1 MGSRKISH
9 QIISASLATLL
20 ASGVAIPY
28 NAMAASPSEIAASGT
43 TVSFSPIKKTGF
55 ISKGI
60 DTSTSEPVRV
70 IVTLTAEPGAVG
82 LYGRSMGITTMSE
95 QSAEAAADSQQD
107 SFIGTAEDNGLDM
120 TVNEQFN
127 TVLNGMEVTIPAD
140 QIPALAALPG
150 VASVYEN
157 LTYYSIPNVTA
168 DGGGDLP
175 LYYDN
180 LPLEQI
186 GVDKAWAAG
195 LTGAGLKVGVID
207 TGVDYDH
214 PDLQGAYAGGYDA
227 FFQDED
233 PYEEIPDPAAQNAGT
248 SHGTHVSGTI
258 VGQANNV
265 NAEFAQRGIAPGAD
279 LYVYKVLGFD
289 AVTKKSSGSSAQVI
303 AGIEHAVE
311 DGMDVINLSLGSD
324 AEKDVNTPDAIAI
337 NNAVLAGVV
346 AVVANGNA
354 GDSAPYYYTMG
365 SPASSQLAISVG
377 AATTAIQSSSVET
390 TATLAADPFTLK
402 LMAWKTGEDVAEY
415 LGSDPIDG
423 VYVGI
428 GDDAD
433 YQGIDIT
440 GKVALVSRGNLSFV
454 EKIAKAKAH
463 GAKAVILFNGINSA
477 NGSVNLSESI
487 SGRDGYMSNVLADDL
502 SYIPMFDMSGTQG
515 RALARAVLNDPGT
528 PLQFAFGTFIPYEA
542 LKGDQMASFS
552 SRGPD
557 SDANYSIKPDIVAPG
572 NSIFSTYPA
581 YGGNYDEA
589 YARLSGTSMAT
600 PHVTGLALLLKQLHP
615 EWTPFDIRAAL
626 ANTATTMTDGDGKPY
641 DVYSQGA
648 GRVDVSRA
656 IDTPA
661 LLETVDEIT
670 ILDPNLHEKTV
681 VNNGSSASFG
691 MMAPGSDVKTEQLVL
706 KNFSDD
712 AVTYTASIKMHSNLS
727 DALSPFI
734 EADAGGLVVQVEGL
748 NEDDTITAEAQQN
761 KALALKVQPTLTA
774 QPGMYEG
781 EIVLTSNSDDPALH
795 LPFVVHVGD
804 ERASNGFGVQDVSA
818 SPIAISPNDDGYQD
832 ATDVSFK
839 LTASNINYIEMNAYG
854 LDDKLIGTLYAEQQ
868 FDDNGNLKVL
878 EPKAYAFPITNE
890 YIDGETD
897 ADDNLIVKHLKPGQY
912 KLEVLAVANYNPVI
926 GSYSNIYYAYGLYK
940 VESEGEAALALAA
953 KNLVTSAAVNVTQIN
968 NKVLTFPAT
977 TGLTYSVTASS
988 RPDYIK
994 DNVLLKRPASSE
1006 SDLPVTLTARVAL
1019 TADTKNYLQVDVPVT
1034 VPKNTVTENSGGGF
1048 VGTPSPPSP
1057 TPSPSPSPESTGS
1070 KLNPSV
1076 PAVVAQGQ
1084 QQSNVT
1090 VATEPKSSA
1099 INVTVSDDNLKTAL
1113 EKAGKSPTAFVMAVE
1128 NKENLEANFT
1138 LSASQTQQLAKA
1150 PTGSSLIV
1158 NNGDSSVAIPS
1169 SVMSHVPAGAGV
1181 QVSVKPEKEKS
1192 SIFAI
1197 GANDKVVGDPIAF
1210 ELYVLNGSSTTP
1222 LTLPGS
1228 QRVVRSFTVPGTIS
1242 ANTAGVLYEE
1252 DGRVS
1257 PVASVLTPQSNGTTI
1272 VTVSRPGFSTYTLV
1286 SRDVS
1291 FTDID
1296 RSWAKSQIE
1305 AMARKLIVNGTS
1317 ETLFSP
1323 KKNVTRAEYAA
1334 MISRALGLNPSADV
1348 TLSDVR
1354 TSDWYA
1360 NEVTAAYAAGIVT
1373 GDGAGHFNP
1382 NGIITREQM
1391 STMLA
1396 RAMTLLGVQPSMSQP
1411 SHTTYQDVSGFS
1423 SYARNS
1429 IEAVTAA
1436 GIMQGESINGV
1447 TYFHADAAVTR
1458 DMATVALYKLLK
1470 QAKLTD

>member
-1 MGSRKISH
+1 MGSRKSSH
-9 QIISASLATLL
+9 QIISASLAALL
-20 ASGVAIPY
+20 ASGVAIPF
-28 NAMAASPSEIAASGT
+28 NAMAASPSEIAAGGT
-43 TVSFSPIKKTGF
+43 KGSFAPIKKTGY

-60 DTSTSEPVRV
+60 DTSSSELVRV

-82 LYGRSMGITTMSE
+82 LYGRSMGIATMSE
-95 QSAEAAADSQQD
+95 QSAEAAADSQQT
-107 SFIGTAEDNGLDM
+107 SFIGTVEDNGLDM

-157 LTYYSIPNVTA
+157 LTYYSIPNVAA
-168 DGGGDLP
+168 DGGGNLP

-180 LPLEQI
+180 LPLKQI

-214 PDLQGAYAGGYDA
+214 PDLQGAYVGGYDA
-227 FFQDED
+227 FFNDED
-233 PYEEIPDPAAQNAGT
+233 PYEEIPNTATKNAGT

-258 VGQANNV
+258 VGQANNA
-265 NAEFAQRGIAPGAD
+265 NAEFAQHGVAPGAD

-289 AVTKKSSGSSAQVI
+289 AVTKKASGSSAQVI

-354 GDSAPYYYTMG
+354 GASQPYYYTMG

-377 AATTAIQSSSVET
+377 AATTAIQSSSVEA
-390 TATLAADPFTLK
+390 TATLAADPFTLN
-402 LMAWKTGEDVAEY
+402 LMAWKTGEDAAGY

-440 GKVALVSRGNLSFV
+440 GKIAFVSRGDLSFV
-454 EKIAKAKAH
+454 DKIAKAKAH
-463 GAKAVILFNGINSA
+463 GAKAVVLFNGINYA
-477 NGSVNLSESI
+477 NGSANLSESI
-487 SGRDGYMSNVLADDL
+487 SGRDGYINDVLADDV
-502 SYIPMFDMSGTQG
+502 SYIPTFDMSGAQG
-515 RALARAVLNDPGT
+515 RALAKAVLNDPGT
-528 PLQFAFGTFIPYEA
+528 PLQFSFGTFTAYEA
-542 LKGDQMASFS
+542 MKGDLMASFS

-557 SDANYSIKPDIVAPG
+557 SDANYSIKPDFAAPG
-572 NSIFSTYPA
+572 NSIFSAYPA
-581 YGGNYDEA
+581 YGGSYDEA

-626 ANTATTMTDGDGKPY
+626 ANTATTIADGDGKPY

-691 MMAPGSDVKTEQLVL
+691 MMAPGSDAKTEQLVL

-727 DALSPFI
+727 DTYSPFT
-734 EADAGGLVVQVEGL
+734 EADASGLVVQLEGL
-748 NEDDTITAEAQQN
+748 NEDDTITAEGQQN
-761 KALALKVQPTLTA
+761 KALALTVQPSLTA

-781 EIVLTSNSDDPALH
+781 EIVLTSDSDNPALH

-818 SPIAISPNDDGYQD
+818 SLVAISPNGDDYQD
-832 ATDVSFK
+832 KTEVSFK
-839 LTASNINYIEMNAYG
+839 LTASNINYIEINAYG
-854 LDDKLIGTLYAEQQ
+854 LDDKLVGTLYAEQI
-868 FDDNGNLKVL
+868 FDENGILKVL
-878 EPKAYAFPITNE
+878 EPKAYTFPITDE

-912 KLEVLAVANYNPVI
+912 KLEVLAVANYNPAI

-940 VESEGEAALALAA
+940 VESESEAAMALAA
-953 KNLVTSAAVNVTQIN
+953 RNLAASASVNVTQLN
-968 NKVLTFPAT
+968 SPVLTFPAAA
-977 TGLTYSVTASS
+977 GLTYSVTASS
-988 RPDYIK
+988 QPDYIK
-994 DNVLLKRPASSE
+994 DNVLLKRPASNE
-1006 SDLPVTLTARVAL
+1006 SDLPVALTARVAL
-1019 TADTKNYLQVDVPVT
+1019 TDDPKNYLQVEVPVT
-1034 VPKNTVTENSGGGF
+1034 VPKNAATVNVGSGFAGIPTTTPEPTGG
-1048 VGTPSPPSP
+1048 
-1057 TPSPSPSPESTGS
+1057 

-1076 PAVVAQGQ
+1076 PAVIAQGQ

-1090 VATEPKSSA
+1090 VAAERKSSA
-1099 INVTVSDDNLKTAL
+1099 LQVTVSDDNLTTAL
-1113 EKAGKSPTAFVMAVE
+1113 EKAGQSPTAFVMAVE
-1128 NKENLEANFT
+1128 NKENLAASFT
-1138 LSASQTQQLAKA
+1138 LSASQTQRLAKA

-1158 NNGDSSVAIPS
+1158 NNGDSSVSIPS
-1169 SVMSHVPAGAGV
+1169 SVMNHVPAGAGV
-1181 QVSVKPEKEKS
+1181 QVSVKPEKEKA
-1192 SIFAI
+1192 SIFAT

-1210 ELYVLNGSSTTP
+1210 ELHAVNGSATTP
-1222 LTLPGS
+1222 LALSGS

-1252 DGRVS
+1252 NGRVS

-1272 VTVSRPGFSTYTLV
+1272 VTVSRPGFSTYALV
-1286 SRDVS
+1286 SRAVS

-1296 RSWAKSQIE
+1296 RSWAKSQIG

-1348 TLSDVR
+1348 TLSDVQS
-1354 TSDWYA
+1354 SDWYA

-1373 GDGAGHFNP
+1373 GDGAGRFNP
-1382 NGIITREQM
+1382 NGMITREQM

-1396 RAMTLLGVQPSMSQP
+1396 RAMTLLGVQPSTSQP
-1411 SHTTYQDVSGFS
+1411 SHTTYQDASGFS
-1423 SYARNS
+1423 SYAKNS

-1447 TYFHADAAVTR
+1447 SYFHADAAVTR
-1458 DMATVALYKLLK
+1458 DMATVALYQLLK